1 MKMKKLASLLLS
13 AVMVLSL
20 AACGSTATEAP
31 AEEAPAAEAEAPAEE
46 APAEEAASD
55 IAGSEL
61 EIAVTYN
68 EARMEMFQGLV
79 DKFTEETGVT
89 VNIAA
94 YGDDYEATMKTRM
107 ASNDLPD
114 IFQTHGWSI
123 LRYKEYLMDVTD
135 QPWVADYDE
144 SALGVIQDDEGK
156 IYVLMI
162 NELINATLV
171 NLEVCEAAGVDPY
184 SIHTWD
190 DLLAACEKI
199 KAAGYTPLGM
209 QGIGAGGMANIAGTF
224 VTYPGATAEDG
235 AAQLDGTW
243 DWQSYDDTIMEFWA
257 ECVNNGYFYEDAL
270 TMEGTAMTERLAD
283 NKAAFLLGNDPGVL
297 VTCLSLNPEGKYAF
311 LPTFASEA
319 DGSEHVGI
327 GEGDTFGIWKDT
339 ENEAAAKAFL
349 EFMARPENAKTES
362 DATGNIL
369 CLKSAMAIDDSY
381 GLKVF
386 TEMKEKCADC
396 NIYYENLWDRQWMPS
411 GMWGIFGTAGGMLL
425 EDASAESQ
433 AEIIE
438 YLKENYVDLWES
450 ANEG

>member
-1 MKMKKLASLLLS
+1 MKKKLVSLLLT
-13 AVMVLSL
+13 AVMVMSL
-20 AACGSTATEAP
+20 AACGSSAPAEAP
-31 AEEAPAAEAEAPAEE
+31 AEEPAAEEEAPAAEE

-68 EARMEMFQGLV
+68 EEHMAAFQPLV
-79 DKFTEETGVT
+79 DAFTAETGVK
-89 VNIAA
+89 VNVAT
-94 YGDDYEATMKTRM
+94 YGDDYEATLKTRM
-107 ASNDLPD
+107 AANEMPD
-114 IFQTHGWSI
+114 IWQTHGWSI

-144 SALGVIQDDEGK
+144 SALGVIQDSEDK

-162 NELINATLV
+162 SELVNATLV

-190 DLLAACEKI
+190 DLLAACEKV

-224 VTYPGATAEDG
+224 VTYPGAVAEDG

-243 DWQSYDDTIMEFWA
+243 DWASYNDTIMNFWA
-257 ECVNNGYFYEDAL
+257 TCAENGYFYEDAL
-270 TMEGTAMTERLAD
+270 TMESTALSERFAA
-283 NKAAFLLGNDPGVL
+283 NKSAFMLGNDPGVL

-311 LPTFASEA
+311 LPTFASAA

-349 EFMARPENAKTES
+349 EFMARPENAKTMN
-362 DATGNIL
+362 DTTGKIS
-369 CLKSAMAIDDSY
+369 CLKSSMDIDDSY
-381 GLKVF
+381 GLAVF
-386 TEMKEKCADC
+386 KEMKEKCADC

-411 GMWGIFGTAGGMLL
+411 GMWGIFGNAGSMLL
-425 EDASAESQ
+425 EDWSEESQ
-433 AEIIE
+433 AEIVD
-438 YLKENYVDLWES
+438 YLKENFVDLWES
-450 ANEG
+450 AHEG